1 MMAYVNFKKEQA
13 TKKEKVSQQGKQ
25 PSITEC
31 LEVLNDMDDV
41 PDEVKI
47 FASDVFKDA
56 ANREIFLG
64 YNSRLR
70 GMWLKKE
77 VGKISPQSS
86 PSQFSCGGISSIN
99 LVL

>member
-1 MMAYVNFKKEQA
+1 MVYVNFKKEQA
-13 TKKEKVSQQGKQ
+13 TKKERVSQQGKQ

-31 LEVLNDMDDV
+31 LEILNDMEDV

-64 YNSRLR
+64 YNPRLR
-70 GMWLKKE
+70 RYVVKE
-77 VGKISPQSS
+77 GSR
-86 PSQFSCGGISSIN
+86 
-99 LVL
+99 

>member
-1 MMAYVNFKKEQA
+1 MYIPGKKEQA
-13 TKKEKVSQQGKQ
+13 SKKEKVSQQGKQ

-47 FASDVFKDA
+47 FASDVFKDG

-70 GMWLKKE
+70 DMWLQKE
-77 VGKISPQSS
+77 VDKIIPQPTSCKCHTSLFLHFFSS
-86 PSQFSCGGISSIN
+86 
-99 LVL
+99 